1 MQITYAIGVC
11 NEHNELHSLLTFLK
25 RTKDERDD
33 INILVDSG
41 KETPEVTRVLEL
53 FSNDISVNRRLF
65 DGDFASHR
73 NYHIEKCSGDYIFM
87 IDADEIP
94 QEDLIR
100 NIRQPFEK
108 TECDLVLVPRMNLC
122 PGYTREW
129 LKKYNFNVN
138 EVGFINWPD
147 YQGRIFKNDPS
158 IRWSKNLHEVVTGAK
173 HPIRLDPMPSIGI
186 WHIKSTERQ
195 EKQDDFYK
203 NL

>member
-1 MQITYAIGVC
+1 MITYAIGVC
-11 NEHNELHSLLTFLK
+11 DEHRELHSLLTFLK

-33 INILVDSG
+33 INVLVDSG

-53 FSNDISVNRRLF
+53 FSDDISVNRRLF

-73 NYHIEKCSGDYIFM
+73 NYHIERCSGDYIFM

-100 NIRQPFEK
+100 SIRQPFEK

-129 LKKYNFNVN
+129 LKKYNFNAN

-158 IRWSKNLHEVVTGAK
+158 IRWTKNLHEVVTGAK
-173 HPIRLDPMPSIGI
+173 HVIRLDPMPSIGI

>member
-1 MQITYAIGVC
+1 MITYAIGVC
-11 NEHNELHSLLTFLK
+11 DEHRELHSLLTFLK

-33 INILVDSG
+33 INVLVDSG

-53 FSNDISVNRRLF
+53 FSDDISVNRRLF

-100 NIRQPFEK
+100 SIRQPFEK

-129 LKKYNFNVN
+129 LKKYNFNAN

-158 IRWSKNLHEVVTGAK
+158 IRWTKNLHEVVTGAK
-173 HPIRLDPMPSIGI
+173 HVIRLDPMPSIGI

>member
-1 MQITYAIGVC
+1 
-11 NEHNELHSLLTFLK
+11 
-25 RTKDERDD
+25 
-33 INILVDSG
+33 
-41 KETPEVTRVLEL
+41 
-53 FSNDISVNRRLF
+53 
-65 DGDFASHR
+65 
-73 NYHIEKCSGDYIFM
+73 M

-129 LKKYNFNVN
+129 LKKYNFNAN

-173 HPIRLDPMPSIGI
+173 HVIRLDPMPSIGI

>member
-1 MQITYAIGVC
+1 MITYAIGVC
-11 NEHNELHSLLTFLK
+11 DEHRELHSLLTFLK

-33 INILVDSG
+33 INVLVDSG

-53 FSNDISVNRRLF
+53 FSDDISVNRRLF

-100 NIRQPFEK
+100 SIRQPFEK

-129 LKKYNFNVN
+129 LKKYNFNAN

>member
-1 MQITYAIGVC
+1 MHITYAIGVC
-11 NEHNELHSLLTFLK
+11 DEHKELHSLLTFLK

-33 INILVDSG
+33 INVLVDSG
-41 KETPEVTRVLEL
+41 KETLEVTRVLEL
-53 FSNDISVNRRLF
+53 FSNDVCVNRRTF
-65 DGDFASHR
+65 DGDFAAHR

-100 NIRQPFEK
+100 NIRQPFE
-108 TECDLVLVPRMNLC
+108 TRECDLILVPRMNLC

-147 YQGRIFKNDPS
+147 YQGRIFKNDQS

-173 HPIRLDPMPSIGI
+173 HVIRLDPNPSVGI

>member
-1 MQITYAIGVC
+1 MITYAIGVC
-11 NEHNELHSLLTFLK
+11 DEHRELHSLLTFLK

-33 INILVDSG
+33 INVLVDSG

-53 FSNDISVNRRLF
+53 FSDDISVNRRLF

-100 NIRQPFEK
+100 SIRQPFEK

-129 LKKYNFNVN
+129 LKKYNFNAN

-173 HPIRLDPMPSIGI
+173 HVIRLDPMPSIGI

>member
-1 MQITYAIGVC
+1 MHITYAIGVC
-11 NEHNELHSLLTFLK
+11 DEHKELHSLLTFLK

-33 INILVDSG
+33 INVLVDSG
-41 KETPEVTRVLEL
+41 KETTEVTRVLGL
-53 FSNDISVNRRLF
+53 FSNDICVNRRVF

-100 NIRQPFEK
+100 NIRQPFE
-108 TECDLVLVPRMNLC
+108 TRECDLILVPRMNLC
-122 PGYTREW
+122 PGYTHEW

-147 YQGRIFKNDPS
+147 YQGRIFKNDQS

-173 HPIRLDPMPSIGI
+173 HVIRLDPNPSVGI